1 MPESEAI
8 FITYQLLCA
17 LDYLHNQQNTIHRDL
32 KLDNVL
38 LEEPI
43 PGSRIFLCDFGIA
56 KRLSTLKQRTTTV
69 VGTVEYSAPEIF
81 STSLE
86 LEEEAASFTLNLKQ
100 NMSNKDGYDYKCD
113 MWSLGVVVH
122 ILLSG
127 ISPFYNEETDIQIV
141 KAAAT
146 GILNL
151 DKFNWHTVSYEAKD
165 FVKNL
170 LQVNPSVRFNVVH
183 CFEHPWIASRKRQ
196 LDQIYELK
204 IRNNWCPAY

>member
-1 MPESEAI
+1 M
-8 FITYQLLCA
+8 
-17 LDYLHNQQNTIHRDL
+17 
-32 KLDNVL
+32 DNVL

-86 LEEEAASFTLNLKQ
+86 LEEDTASFTLNLEP
-100 NMSNKDGYDYKCD
+100 NMRKKDGYDYKCD

-141 KAAAT
+141 KSAAT
-146 GILNL
+146 GMLNL
-151 DKFNWHTVSYEAKD
+151 EKLKWRTVSHEAKD
-165 FVKNL
+165 FVKHL
-170 LQVNPSVRFNVVH
+170 LQVNPSVRFNVAS
-183 CFEHPWIASRKRQ
+183 CFDHPWIASRKRQ
-196 LDQIYELK
+196 LDQIYRLK
-204 IRNNWCPAY
+204 VIRSTTKGLHINL